1 MKFEKKVEKRVND
14 HLNQFVKNP
23 YEKRRMT
30 FPLWSKIAIPSAA
43 LALTAGIIL
52 GVSFSL
58 PKETVLPSVQPGVS
72 QPPISTPIPEPIS
85 TQIPE
90 PTPDPQPTRELN
102 ALVRPN
108 VEHEVMASEHR
119 VTMSLKSY
127 SSYMAFAAKFVPA
140 MMGENTEGQEIDMS
154 VSIPDAY
161 LALAITGIIS
171 SPLVMEEVLSYLEL
185 DSEEELK
192 TAAHE
197 VITNLCVLEKD
208 NYGLVDGGFNTNSI
222 WFDPEL
228 VELVEEKDEQLY
240 QDLADIFGA
249 AVFMEPCTTDA
260 ATQYLRECAI
270 DNMPIPDIA
279 LDDDEKHPAT
289 IMSSYTCV
297 SRFDSYTI
305 EYLKEQYESGEHK
318 MPYGTGSNRKLVDYI
333 KDRTEGAYIYE
344 GNGFHGADM
353 EIGMSCAKFFLP
365 DDVNATATSILD
377 DVIRKEYSYVTETNN
392 GKEVLKKYN
401 LTIMAPYF
409 EINNSLMLKDGLN
422 EPFHTAHNYGGFA
435 SRMAHLI
442 NPNPLVVEKILQFSK
457 VKFDYNGFFSGSATF
472 VSGAEGAAPPE
483 ERPLYTLSLD
493 HPYVFEYVDNVK
505 MENGSFV
512 EVPKVI
518 GRIVD
523 PVY

>member
-1 MKFEKKVEKRVND
+1 MNFKKRIEKRVND
-14 HLNQFVKNP
+14 NLNKFVKNP
-23 YEKRRMT
+23 YKEKKP
-30 FPLWSKIAIPSAA
+30 FLPFWSKIAIPSAA
-43 LALTAGIIL
+43 LALIAGIIL

-72 QPPISTPIPEPIS
+72 QPPISTPIPEP
-85 TQIPE
+85 
-90 PTPDPQPTRELN
+90 TPDPQPTRELN

-108 VEHEVMASEHR
+108 VERDVMTSEHR

-197 VITNLCVLEKD
+197 VITNLCVLGKD
-208 NYGLVDGGFNTNSI
+208 NYDLVDGGFNTNSI

-249 AVFMEPCTTDA
+249 AVFMEPCTTDT

-270 DNMPIPDIA
+270 DNMPIPDID

-297 SRFDSYTI
+297 SRYDSRYI

-318 MPYGTGSNRKLVDYI
+318 MPYGTGPNRKLVDYI
-333 KDRTEGAYIYE
+333 EDITEGACIYE

-353 EIGMSCAKFFLP
+353 EIGRSCAKFFLP

-392 GKEVLKKYN
+392 GKEVLKEYN

-422 EPFHTAHNYGGFA
+422 EPFHTAHHFGGFA
-435 SRMAHLI
+435 SRMVKLI
-442 NPNPLVVEKILQFSK
+442 NPNNPLVVEKILQFSK

-483 ERPLYTLSLD
+483 ERPSYTLSLD
-493 HPYVFEYVDNVK
+493 HPYVFEYVGNVK

>member
-72 QPPISTPIPEPIS
+72 QPPIS

-197 VITNLCVLEKD
+197 
-208 NYGLVDGGFNTNSI
+208 
-222 WFDPEL
+222 
-228 VELVEEKDEQLY
+228 
-240 QDLADIFGA
+240 
-249 AVFMEPCTTDA
+249 
-260 ATQYLRECAI
+260 
-270 DNMPIPDIA
+270 
-279 LDDDEKHPAT
+279 
-289 IMSSYTCV
+289 
-297 SRFDSYTI
+297 
-305 EYLKEQYESGEHK
+305 
-318 MPYGTGSNRKLVDYI
+318 TG
-333 KDRTEGAYIYE
+333 
-344 GNGFHGADM
+344 
-353 EIGMSCAKFFLP
+353 
-365 DDVNATATSILD
+365 
-377 DVIRKEYSYVTETNN
+377 
-392 GKEVLKKYN
+392 KK
-401 LTIMAPYF
+401 I
-409 EINNSLMLKDGLN
+409 
-422 EPFHTAHNYGGFA
+422 
-435 SRMAHLI
+435 
-442 NPNPLVVEKILQFSK
+442 KILLRTCF
-457 VKFDYNGFFSGSATF
+457 
-472 VSGAEGAAPPE
+472 
-483 ERPLYTLSLD
+483 
-493 HPYVFEYVDNVK
+493 
-505 MENGSFV
+505 
-512 EVPKVI
+512 
-518 GRIVD
+518 
-523 PVY
+523 